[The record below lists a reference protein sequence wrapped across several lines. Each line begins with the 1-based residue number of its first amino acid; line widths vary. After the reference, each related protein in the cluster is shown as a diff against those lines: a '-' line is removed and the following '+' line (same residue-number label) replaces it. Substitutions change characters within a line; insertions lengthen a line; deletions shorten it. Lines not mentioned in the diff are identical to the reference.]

1 MNPHERKGAS
11 PLQTGAVKFVKVPKF
26 TVARLCQWCV
36 KLHIRAQNQM
46 GVSVWKNTSLPST
59 GVHTQWNLDLCKTC
73 FFLGFYVVYRL
84 LRRAER
90 HHCVFSM
97 LPARQQLWK
106 LQLCHGKPF
115 PVRRHET
122 ACTICKYCARVWLF
136 CPWFTQVRHKH
147 AGAPGGRRLYDCV
160 PEWRHT
166 PQETSWIYMDQKV
179 LSNDW

>member
-1 MNPHERKGAS
+1 MMCKIPHQSTESSR
-11 PLQTGAVKFVKVPKF
+11 T
-26 TVARLCQWCV
+26 CV
-36 KLHIRAQNQM
+36 
-46 GVSVWKNTSLPST
+46 SLKEHKSALYWMCM
-59 GVHTQWNLDLCKTC
+59 VHTQWNLSICVKRGFL
-73 FFLGFYVVYRL
+73 LGFYVVYRL

-97 LPARQQLWK
+97 LPARQQQWK

-136 CPWFTQVRHKH
+136 CPSLTQVRHKH

-166 PQETSWIYMDQKV
+166 PQENSWIYMDQKV
-179 LSNDW
+179 LSNDWQKVKVAVYFDTDW